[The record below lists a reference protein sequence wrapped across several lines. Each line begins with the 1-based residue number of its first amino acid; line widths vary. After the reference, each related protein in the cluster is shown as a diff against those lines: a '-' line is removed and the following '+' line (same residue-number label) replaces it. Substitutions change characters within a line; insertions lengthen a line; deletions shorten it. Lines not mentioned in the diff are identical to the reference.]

1 MKRNR
6 LLSEET
12 RTRLYVYGKWN
23 YEERIKTFGINVKSN
38 DFLRHEPP

>member
-12 RTRLYVYGKWN
+12 RTLLYVYGKWK
-23 YEERIKTFGINVKSN
+23 YEERTKTFVINMKSN
-38 DFLRHEPP
+38 DFLCHGLS